1 VIKKFVELPLMR
13 EAINHKITVATLNGK
28 SYYKII
34 NTLKLLQLNYEELSP
49 SEALNSYSTIIITSK
64 EESPIF
70 KTKNIIVDSELNENP
85 VIIKAKILRKLIKSH
100 TYDQLTIGID
110 PGNRIGISIFYLY
123 DEIESVVLSTI
134 ESTLNFIF
142 KILAEINAK
151 KKIVRIG
158 DGNINMA
165 RSIAFL
171 IKSNFKDLVHVEIVN
186 EHGTSSIQN
195 NESNRRILKDKSSAR
210 LIAFR
215 NGKIFDP
222 KLDHN

>member
-1 VIKKFVELPLMR
+1 MR
-13 EAINHKITVATLNGK
+13 ETLNHKITVATLNGK

-34 NTLKLLQLNYEELSP
+34 NTLKLLQLHYEELSP
-49 SEALNSYSTIIITSK
+49 SEALNSYSRIIITSK

-70 KTKNIIVDSELNENP
+70 KKKNIIVDSELNENP
-85 VIIKAKILRKLIKSH
+85 VIIKAKILRKLIESH

-134 ESTLNFIF
+134 ESTVNFII
-142 KILAEINAK
+142 KILSGINAK

-165 RSIAFL
+165 RTIAFV
-171 IKSNFKDLVHVEIVN
+171 IKSNLKDLVHIEIVN
-186 EHGTSSIQN
+186 EYGTSSIQN

-210 LIAFR
+210 IIAFR
-215 NGKIFDP
+215 SGKIFDP

>member
-1 VIKKFVELPLMR
+1 MR
-13 EAINHKITVATLNGK
+13 ETLNDKITVATLNGK

-49 SEALNSYSTIIITSK
+49 SEALNSYSRIIITSK

-70 KTKNIIVDSELNENP
+70 KKKNIIVDSELNENP

-110 PGNRIGISIFYLY
+110 PGNRIGISIFYIY

-134 ESTLNFIF
+134 ESTLNFII
-142 KILAEINAK
+142 KILSGINAK
-151 KKIVRIG
+151 KKVVRIG

-165 RSIAFL
+165 RTIAFL
-171 IKSNFKDLVHVEIVN
+171 IKSNFKDLVHIEIVN
-186 EHGTSSIQN
+186 EYGTSSIQN

-215 NGKIFDP
+215 SGKIFDP

>member
-1 VIKKFVELPLMR
+1 MR

-49 SEALNSYSTIIITSK
+49 SEALNSYSRIIITSK

-70 KTKNIIVDSELNENP
+70 KKKNIMVDSELNENP

-110 PGNRIGISIFYLY
+110 PGNRIGISIFYLH

-134 ESTLNFIF
+134 ELTLNFI
-142 KILAEINAK
+142 IEVLSEIKAK

-171 IKSNFKDLVHVEIVN
+171 IKANFKDLVHVEIVN

-222 KLDHN
+222 KLGRN

>member
-1 VIKKFVELPLMR
+1 MR
-13 EAINHKITVATLNGK
+13 ETINHKITVATLNGK

-34 NTLKLLQLNYEELSP
+34 NTLKSLQLNYEELSP
-49 SEALNSYSTIIITSK
+49 SEAVNSYSRIIITSK

-70 KTKNIIVDSELNENP
+70 KKKNIMVDSELNENP

-110 PGNRIGISIFYLY
+110 PGNRIGISIFYLH

-134 ESTLNFIF
+134 ELTLNFI
-142 KILAEINAK
+142 IEVLSEIKAK

-171 IKSNFKDLVHVEIVN
+171 IKANFKDLVHVEIVN

-222 KLDHN
+222 KLGRN

>member
-1 VIKKFVELPLMR
+1 MR
-13 EAINHKITVATLNGK
+13 ETLNDKITVATLNGK

-49 SEALNSYSTIIITSK
+49 LEALNSYSKIIITSK

-70 KTKNIIVDSELNENP
+70 KKKNIIVDSELNENP

-110 PGNRIGISIFYLY
+110 PGNRIGISIFYIY

-134 ESTLNFIF
+134 ESTLNFII
-142 KILAEINAK
+142 KILSGINAK
-151 KKIVRIG
+151 KKVVRIG

-165 RSIAFL
+165 RTIAFL
-171 IKSNFKDLVHVEIVN
+171 IKSNFKDLVHIEIVN
-186 EHGTSSIQN
+186 EYGTSSIQN

-215 NGKIFDP
+215 NGKIYDP
-222 KLDHN
+222 KLDHY

>member
-1 VIKKFVELPLMR
+1 MR
-13 EAINHKITVATLNGK
+13 ETINHKITVATLNGK

-49 SEALNSYSTIIITSK
+49 SEAVNSYSRIIITSK

-70 KTKNIIVDSELNENP
+70 KKKNIMVDSELNENP

-110 PGNRIGISIFYLY
+110 PGNRIGISIFYLH

-134 ESTLNFIF
+134 ELTLNFI
-142 KILAEINAK
+142 IEVLSEIKAK

-171 IKSNFKDLVHVEIVN
+171 IKANFKDLVHVEIVN
-186 EHGTSSIQN
+186 EHGTSSTQN

-222 KLDHN
+222 KLGRN

>member
-1 VIKKFVELPLMR
+1 MR
-13 EAINHKITVATLNGK
+13 EALNHKITVATLNGK

-49 SEALNSYSTIIITSK
+49 SEAVNSYSRIIITSK

-70 KTKNIIVDSELNENP
+70 KKKNIMVDSELNENP

-110 PGNRIGISIFYLY
+110 PGNRIGISIFYLH

-134 ESTLNFIF
+134 ELTLNFI
-142 KILAEINAK
+142 IEVLSEIKAK

-158 DGNINMA
+158 DGNIIMA

-171 IKSNFKDLVHVEIVN
+171 IKANFKDLVHVEIVN

-222 KLDHN
+222 KLDRN

>member
-1 VIKKFVELPLMR
+1 MR
-13 EAINHKITVATLNGK
+13 ETINHKITVATLNGK

-49 SEALNSYSTIIITSK
+49 SEAVNSYSRIIITSK
-64 EESPIF
+64 EESSIF
-70 KTKNIIVDSELNENP
+70 KKKNIMVDSELNENP

-110 PGNRIGISIFYLY
+110 PGNRIGISIFYLH

-134 ESTLNFIF
+134 ELTLNFI
-142 KILAEINAK
+142 IEVLSEIKAK

-158 DGNINMA
+158 DGNIIMA

-171 IKSNFKDLVHVEIVN
+171 IKANFKDLVHVEIVN

-222 KLDHN
+222 KLDRN

>member
-1 VIKKFVELPLMR
+1 MR
-13 EAINHKITVATLNGK
+13 ETINHKITVATLNGK

-49 SEALNSYSTIIITSK
+49 SEAVNSYSRIIITSK

-70 KTKNIIVDSELNENP
+70 KKKNIMVDSELNENP

-110 PGNRIGISIFYLY
+110 PGNRIGISIFYLH

-134 ESTLNFIF
+134 ELTLNFI
-142 KILAEINAK
+142 IEVLSEIKAK

-171 IKSNFKDLVHVEIVN
+171 IKANFKDLVHVEIVN

-222 KLDHN
+222 KLDRN

>member
-1 VIKKFVELPLMR
+1 MR
-13 EAINHKITVATLNGK
+13 ETLNHKITVATLNGK

-49 SEALNSYSTIIITSK
+49 SEALNSYSRIIISK

-70 KTKNIIVDSELNENP
+70 KKKNIIVDSELNENP

-110 PGNRIGISIFYLY
+110 PGNRIGISIFYIY

-134 ESTLNFIF
+134 ESTLNFII
-142 KILAEINAK
+142 KILAGINAK
-151 KKIVRIG
+151 KKVVRIG

-165 RSIAFL
+165 RTIAFL
-171 IKSNFKDLVHVEIVN
+171 IKSNFKDLVHIEIVN
-186 EHGTSSIQN
+186 E
-195 NESNRRILKDKSSAR
+195 
-210 LIAFR
+210 
-215 NGKIFDP
+215 
-222 KLDHN
+222 

>member
-1 VIKKFVELPLMR
+1 MR
-13 EAINHKITVATLNGK
+13 ETLNHKITVATLNGK

-49 SEALNSYSTIIITSK
+49 LEALNSYSRIIITSK

-70 KTKNIIVDSELNENP
+70 KKKNIMVDSELNENP

-134 ESTLNFIF
+134 ESTLNFII
-142 KILAEINAK
+142 KILSEINAK

-165 RSIAFL
+165 RTIAFV
-171 IKSNFKDLVHVEIVN
+171 IKSNFKDLVHIEIVN
-186 EHGTSSIQN
+186 EYGTSSIQN

-215 NGKIFDP
+215 SGKIFDP

>member
-1 VIKKFVELPLMR
+1 MR
-13 EAINHKITVATLNGK
+13 ETINHKITVATLNGK

-49 SEALNSYSTIIITSK
+49 SEAVNSYSRIIITSK

-70 KTKNIIVDSELNENP
+70 KKKNIMVDSELNENP

-110 PGNRIGISIFYLY
+110 PGNRIGISIFYLH

-134 ESTLNFIF
+134 ELTLNFI
-142 KILAEINAK
+142 IEVLSEIKAK

-171 IKSNFKDLVHVEIVN
+171 IKANFKDLVHVEIVN

-215 NGKIFDP
+215 NGKIFNP
-222 KLDHN
+222 KLGRN

>member
-1 VIKKFVELPLMR
+1 MR
-13 EAINHKITVATLNGK
+13 ETLNHKITVATLNGK

-34 NTLKLLQLNYEELSP
+34 NTLKLLQLNYDELSP
-49 SEALNSYSTIIITSK
+49 SEALNSYSRIIITSK

-70 KTKNIIVDSELNENP
+70 KKKNIIVDSELNENP
-85 VIIKAKILRKLIKSH
+85 VIIKAKILRKLIGSH

-134 ESTLNFIF
+134 ESTVNFII
-142 KILAEINAK
+142 KILSGINAK

-165 RSIAFL
+165 RTIAFV
-171 IKSNFKDLVHVEIVN
+171 IKSNFKDLVHIEIVN
-186 EHGTSSIQN
+186 EYGTSSIQN

-215 NGKIFDP
+215 SGKIFDP

>member
-1 VIKKFVELPLMR
+1 MR

-49 SEALNSYSTIIITSK
+49 SEAVNSYSRIIITSK

-70 KTKNIIVDSELNENP
+70 KKKNIMVDSELNENP

-110 PGNRIGISIFYLY
+110 PGNRIGISIFYLH

-134 ESTLNFIF
+134 ELTLNFI
-142 KILAEINAK
+142 IEVLTEIKAK

-171 IKSNFKDLVHVEIVN
+171 IKANFKDLVHVEIVN

-222 KLDHN
+222 KLDRN

>member
-1 VIKKFVELPLMR
+1 MR
-13 EAINHKITVATLNGK
+13 ETLNHKITVATLNGK

-49 SEALNSYSTIIITSK
+49 SEALNSYSRIIITSK

-70 KTKNIIVDSELNENP
+70 KKKNIIVDSELNENP
-85 VIIKAKILRKLIKSH
+85 VIIKAKILSKFIKSH
-100 TYDQLTIGID
+100 NYDKLKIGID
-110 PGNRIGISIFYLY
+110 PGNRIGISIFYLH

-134 ESTLNFIF
+134 ELTLNFI
-142 KILAEINAK
+142 IEVLSEIKAK

-171 IKSNFKDLVHVEIVN
+171 IKANFKDLVHVEIVN

-222 KLDHN
+222 KLDRN

>member
-1 VIKKFVELPLMR
+1 MR
-13 EAINHKITVATLNGK
+13 ETLNHKITVATLNGK

-49 SEALNSYSTIIITSK
+49 SEAVNSYSRIIITSK

-70 KTKNIIVDSELNENP
+70 KKKNIIVDPELNENP
-85 VIIKAKILRKLIKSH
+85 VIIKAKILRKLIESH

-134 ESTLNFIF
+134 ESTVNFII
-142 KILAEINAK
+142 KILSGINAK

-165 RSIAFL
+165 RTIAFV
-171 IKSNFKDLVHVEIVN
+171 IKSNFKDLVHIEIVN
-186 EHGTSSIQN
+186 EYGTSSIQN

-215 NGKIFDP
+215 SGKIFDP

>member
-1 VIKKFVELPLMR
+1 MR
-13 EAINHKITVATLNGK
+13 ETINQTINHKITVATLNGK

-49 SEALNSYSTIIITSK
+49 SEAVNSYSRIIITSK
-64 EESPIF
+64 EESSIF
-70 KTKNIIVDSELNENP
+70 KKKNIMVDSELNENP

-110 PGNRIGISIFYLY
+110 PGNRIGISIFYLH

-134 ESTLNFIF
+134 ELTLNFI
-142 KILAEINAK
+142 IEVLSEIKAK

-171 IKSNFKDLVHVEIVN
+171 IKTNFKDLVHVEIVN

-222 KLDHN
+222 KLDRN

>member
-1 VIKKFVELPLMR
+1 MR
-13 EAINHKITVATLNGK
+13 ETINHKITVATLNGK

-49 SEALNSYSTIIITSK
+49 SEAVNSYSRIIITSK

-70 KTKNIIVDSELNENP
+70 KKKNIMVDSELNENP

-110 PGNRIGISIFYLY
+110 PGNRIGISIFYLH

-134 ESTLNFIF
+134 ELTLNFI
-142 KILAEINAK
+142 IEVLSEIKAK

-171 IKSNFKDLVHVEIVN
+171 IKANFKELVHVEIVN

-222 KLDHN
+222 KLDRN

>member
-1 VIKKFVELPLMR
+1 MR
-13 EAINHKITVATLNGK
+13 ETLNHKITVATLNGK

-49 SEALNSYSTIIITSK
+49 SEAVNSYSRIIITSK

-70 KTKNIIVDSELNENP
+70 KKKNIMVDSELNENP

-110 PGNRIGISIFYLY
+110 PGNRIGISIFYLH

-134 ESTLNFIF
+134 ELTLNFIIE
-142 KILAEINAK
+142 ILSEIKAK

-171 IKSNFKDLVHVEIVN
+171 IKANFKDLVHVEIVN

-222 KLDHN
+222 KLDRN

>member
-1 VIKKFVELPLMR
+1 MR
-13 EAINHKITVATLNGK
+13 ETLNHKITVATLNGK

-49 SEALNSYSTIIITSK
+49 SEALNSYSRIIITSK

-70 KTKNIIVDSELNENP
+70 KKKNIIVDSELNENP
-85 VIIKAKILRKLIKSH
+85 VIIKAKILRKLIESH

-134 ESTLNFIF
+134 ESTVNFII
-142 KILAEINAK
+142 KILSGINAK

-165 RSIAFL
+165 RTIAFV
-171 IKSNFKDLVHVEIVN
+171 IKSNFKDLVHIEIVN
-186 EHGTSSIQN
+186 EYGTSSIQN

-215 NGKIFDP
+215 SGKIFDP

>member
-1 VIKKFVELPLMR
+1 MR
-13 EAINHKITVATLNGK
+13 ETLNHKITVATLNGK

-49 SEALNSYSTIIITSK
+49 SEAVNSYSRIIITSK

-70 KTKNIIVDSELNENP
+70 KKKNIIVDSELNENP
-85 VIIKAKILRKLIKSH
+85 VIIKAKILRKLIESH

-134 ESTLNFIF
+134 ESTVNFII
-142 KILAEINAK
+142 KILSGINAK

-165 RSIAFL
+165 RTIAFV
-171 IKSNFKDLVHVEIVN
+171 IKSNFKDLVHIEIVN
-186 EHGTSSIQN
+186 EYGTSSIQN

-215 NGKIFDP
+215 SGKIFDP

>member
-1 VIKKFVELPLMR
+1 MR

-49 SEALNSYSTIIITSK
+49 SEAVNSYSRIIITSK

-70 KTKNIIVDSELNENP
+70 KKKNIMVDSELNENP

-110 PGNRIGISIFYLY
+110 PGNRIGISIFYLH

-134 ESTLNFIF
+134 ELTLNFI
-142 KILAEINAK
+142 IEVLSEIKAK

-171 IKSNFKDLVHVEIVN
+171 IKANFKDLVHVEIVN
-186 EHGTSSIQN
+186 EHGTSSTQN

-222 KLDHN
+222 KLDRN

>member
-1 VIKKFVELPLMR
+1 MR
-13 EAINHKITVATLNGK
+13 ETLNDKITVATLNGK

-49 SEALNSYSTIIITSK
+49 LEALNSYSKIIITSK

-70 KTKNIIVDSELNENP
+70 KKKNIIVDSELNENP

-100 TYDQLTIGID
+100 TYDQLKSGID
-110 PGNRIGISIFYLY
+110 PGNRIGISIFYIY

-134 ESTLNFIF
+134 ESTLNFII
-142 KILAEINAK
+142 KILSGINAK
-151 KKIVRIG
+151 KKVVRIG

-165 RSIAFL
+165 RTIAFL
-171 IKSNFKDLVHVEIVN
+171 IKSNFKDLVHIEIVN
-186 EHGTSSIQN
+186 EYGTSSIQN

>member
-1 VIKKFVELPLMR
+1 MR
-13 EAINHKITVATLNGK
+13 ETINHKITVATLNGK

-49 SEALNSYSTIIITSK
+49 SEAVNSYSRIIITSK
-64 EESPIF
+64 EESSIF
-70 KTKNIIVDSELNENP
+70 KKKNIMVDSELNENP

-110 PGNRIGISIFYLY
+110 PGNRIGISIFYLH

-134 ESTLNFIF
+134 ELTLNFI
-142 KILAEINAK
+142 IEVLSEIKAK

-171 IKSNFKDLVHVEIVN
+171 IKTNFKDLVHVEIVN
-186 EHGTSSIQN
+186 EHGTSSTQN

-222 KLDHN
+222 KLDRN

>member
-1 VIKKFVELPLMR
+1 MR
-13 EAINHKITVATLNGK
+13 ETINHKITVATLNGK

-49 SEALNSYSTIIITSK
+49 SEAVNSYSRIIITSK

-70 KTKNIIVDSELNENP
+70 KKKNIMVDSELNENP
-85 VIIKAKILRKLIKSH
+85 VIIKAKILRKLIKSN

-110 PGNRIGISIFYLY
+110 PGNRIGISIFYLH

-134 ESTLNFIF
+134 ELTLNFI
-142 KILAEINAK
+142 IEVLTEIKAK

-171 IKSNFKDLVHVEIVN
+171 IKANFKDLVHVEIVN

-222 KLDHN
+222 KLDRN

>member
-1 VIKKFVELPLMR
+1 MR
-13 EAINHKITVATLNGK
+13 ETINHKITVATLNGK

-49 SEALNSYSTIIITSK
+49 SEAVNSYSRIIITSK
-64 EESPIF
+64 EESSIF
-70 KTKNIIVDSELNENP
+70 KKKNIMVDSELNENP

-110 PGNRIGISIFYLY
+110 PGNRIGISIFYLH

-134 ESTLNFIF
+134 ELTLNFI
-142 KILAEINAK
+142 IEVLSEIKAK

-171 IKSNFKDLVHVEIVN
+171 IKANFKDLVHVEIVN

-215 NGKIFDP
+215 NGKIFNP
-222 KLDHN
+222 KLGRN

>member
-1 VIKKFVELPLMR
+1 MR
-13 EAINHKITVATLNGK
+13 ETLNHKITVA
-28 SYYKII
+28 II

-49 SEALNSYSTIIITSK
+49 SEALNSYSRIIITSK

-70 KTKNIIVDSELNENP
+70 KKKNIIVDSELNENP

-134 ESTLNFIF
+134 ESTLNFII
-142 KILAEINAK
+142 KILSEINAK

-165 RSIAFL
+165 RTIAFV
-171 IKSNFKDLVHVEIVN
+171 IKSNFKDLVHIEIVN
-186 EHGTSSIQN
+186 EYGTSSIQN

>member
-1 VIKKFVELPLMR
+1 MR
-13 EAINHKITVATLNGK
+13 ETINHKITVATLNGK

-49 SEALNSYSTIIITSK
+49 SEAVNSYSRIIITSK

-70 KTKNIIVDSELNENP
+70 KKKNIMVDSELNENP

-110 PGNRIGISIFYLY
+110 PGNRIGISIFYLH

-134 ESTLNFIF
+134 ELTLNFI
-142 KILAEINAK
+142 IEVLTEIKAK

-171 IKSNFKDLVHVEIVN
+171 IKANFKDLVHVEIVN

-222 KLDHN
+222 KLRS

>member
-1 VIKKFVELPLMR
+1 MR
-13 EAINHKITVATLNGK
+13 EALNHKITVATLNGK

-49 SEALNSYSTIIITSK
+49 SEAVNSYSRIIITSK

-70 KTKNIIVDSELNENP
+70 KKKNIMVDSELNENP

-110 PGNRIGISIFYLY
+110 PGNRIGISIFYLH

-134 ESTLNFIF
+134 ELTLNFIIE
-142 KILAEINAK
+142 ILSEIKAK

-171 IKSNFKDLVHVEIVN
+171 IKANFKDLVHVEIVN

-222 KLDHN
+222 KLDRN

>member
-1 VIKKFVELPLMR
+1 MR
-13 EAINHKITVATLNGK
+13 EALNHKITVATLNGK

-49 SEALNSYSTIIITSK
+49 SEAVNSYSRIIITSK

-70 KTKNIIVDSELNENP
+70 KKKNIIVDSELNENP
-85 VIIKAKILRKLIKSH
+85 VIIKAKILRKLIESH

-134 ESTLNFIF
+134 ESTVNFII
-142 KILAEINAK
+142 KILSGINAK

-165 RSIAFL
+165 RTIAFV
-171 IKSNFKDLVHVEIVN
+171 IKSNFKDLVHIEIVN
-186 EHGTSSIQN
+186 EYGTSSIQN

-215 NGKIFDP
+215 SGKIFDP

>member
-1 VIKKFVELPLMR
+1 MR
-13 EAINHKITVATLNGK
+13 ETLNHKITVATLNGK

-34 NTLKLLQLNYEELSP
+34 NTLKLLQLNYDELSP
-49 SEALNSYSTIIITSK
+49 SEALNSYSRIIITSK

-70 KTKNIIVDSELNENP
+70 KKKNIIVDSELNENP
-85 VIIKAKILRKLIKSH
+85 VIIKAKILRKLIESH

-134 ESTLNFIF
+134 ESTVNFII
-142 KILAEINAK
+142 KILSGINAK

-165 RSIAFL
+165 RTIAFV
-171 IKSNFKDLVHVEIVN
+171 IKSNFKDLVHIEIVN
-186 EHGTSSIQN
+186 EYGTSSIQN

-215 NGKIFDP
+215 SGKIFDP

>member
-1 VIKKFVELPLMR
+1 MR
-13 EAINHKITVATLNGK
+13 EALNHKITVATLNGK

-49 SEALNSYSTIIITSK
+49 SEAVNSYSRIIITSK
-64 EESPIF
+64 EESPLF
-70 KTKNIIVDSELNENP
+70 KKKNIMVDSELNENP

-110 PGNRIGISIFYLY
+110 PGNRIGISIFYLH

-134 ESTLNFIF
+134 ELTLNFIIE
-142 KILAEINAK
+142 ILSEIKAK

-171 IKSNFKDLVHVEIVN
+171 IKANFKDLVHVEIVN

-222 KLDHN
+222 KLDRN

>member
-1 VIKKFVELPLMR
+1 MR
-13 EAINHKITVATLNGK
+13 EVLNHKITVATLNGK

-49 SEALNSYSTIIITSK
+49 SEAVNSYSRIIITSK

-70 KTKNIIVDSELNENP
+70 KKKNIMVDSELNENP

-110 PGNRIGISIFYLY
+110 PGNRIGISIFYLH

-134 ESTLNFIF
+134 ELTLNFIIE
-142 KILAEINAK
+142 ILSEIKAK

-171 IKSNFKDLVHVEIVN
+171 IKANFKDLVHVEIVN

-222 KLDHN
+222 KLDRN